1 MEILRTIL
9 MVILALSGVI
19 LIVSVLMQESKSAG
33 LNSSLSG
40 SAESFFSK
48 GKVKGREAKLA
59 MVTKVTAIVFMLLS
73 VALVFINSL
82 ISNAAVV

>member
-1 MEILRTIL
+1 MEALRTVL
-9 MVILALSGVI
+9 MVVLAISAVV
-19 LIVSVLMQESKSAG
+19 LIVSVLMQQAKSAG

-40 SAESFFSK
+40 TAESFFGK

-59 MVTKVTAIVFMLLS
+59 MVTKVTAIVFMILS

-82 ISNAAVV
+82 ISKTAA